1 MIALAILGIG
11 LSVLISTASKCLAVV
26 KQSRNY
32 ETARHLLAIV
42 ELKFQN
48 HLLELTEG
56 QTLQDGSEQITFEA
70 PYYQYKGT
78 WAVET
83 IGKEEDGLRQVTF
96 RVAWSD
102 RGDTPYEEV
111 TTYLYMPE
119 KPEGGT
125 VVSQ

>member
-11 LSVLISTASKCLAVV
+11 LTVLISTASKCLSVV

-48 HLLELTEG
+48 HLLEMTEN
-56 QTLQDGSEQITFEA
+56 QKIQDGSEDVTFEA
-70 PYYQYKGT
+70 PYYQYKGS

-83 IGKEEDGLRQVTF
+83 IGEEKDGLKQVTF

-111 TTYLYMPE
+111 TTYLYAPE
-119 KPEGGT
+119 KVEGGT